1 MKADVSVDEKKLKDT
16 VLNDE
21 QKQAVEAG
29 GKADIRLN
37 MADASKTVTDK
48 DKKLI
53 ASVMV
58 TDEQLGMFLDLSVLL
73 TVTDKDGNIITD
85 KELIPQTST
94 KFSVNV
100 KLADELLLKD
110 SSKVRTYQVIRVHDG
125 KPEIIPSKWDASAGV
140 LTFET
145 DKFSTYAVT
154 YSDVDKETVKDQ
166 DKDPES
172 KGDTA
177 GQNNNVSNTNNAGV
191 TAKPVLKTGDDNRLF
206 LMAAIFCFAIVMV
219 IVGVRMLVR
228 KK

>member
-1 MKADVSVDEKKLKDT
+1 M
-16 VLNDE
+16 
-21 QKQAVEAG
+21 
-29 GKADIRLN
+29 
-37 MADASKTVTDK
+37 
-48 DKKLI
+48 
-53 ASVMV
+53 
-58 TDEQLGMFLDLSVLL
+58 
-73 TVTDKDGNIITD
+73 
-85 KELIPQTST
+85 
-94 KFSVNV
+94 
-100 KLADELLLKD
+100 
-110 SSKVRTYQVIRVHDG
+110 RTYQVIRVHDG

-191 TAKPVLKTGDDNRLF
+191 TAKPVIKTGDDNRLF
-206 LMAAIFCFAIVMV
+206 LMVAIFCFAIVMV